1 MALCP
6 SATMIRPTA
15 PTPTPRSWLREG
27 RSPRKAVSQAES
39 NAPTMRIQILSF
51 NNFHGEPRAAKRVQ
65 RLHHHRSQDRPRRG
79 HGCRRHHRGRGIEC
93 VATHLRDARNGN
105 PNTVTMAAGDI
116 VGVSPLLSAAFHA
129 DPRSR
134 R

>member
-39 NAPTMRIQILSF
+39 NAPTVKIQILSF

-79 HGCRRHHRGRGIEC
+79 MA
-93 VATHLRDARNGN
+93 VD
-105 PNTVTMAAGDI
+105 VTTEAGASN
-116 VGVSPLLSAAFHA
+116 VSPPTCVTPATET
-129 DPRSR
+129 PTP
-134 R
+134 